1 MAEIIYTYNN
11 KPYLN
16 LTNRCPCACKFCIR
30 AVKDSVGSAETLWHD
45 SDPAWDDIRHALESS
60 EALFFNAGEAVFCGY
75 GEPMC
80 AFENLKKAARW
91 LKERFPNLAL
101 RVNTNGLGDL
111 INESPTAHEL
121 KGLIDTVSISLNAP
135 NAQRYHELVRPR
147 FGEGAF
153 CAMLHFA
160 RDCRECIPNVKFTVV
175 DVLTPVEI
183 EECQLIADKM
193 GIPLR
198 VRTRA

>member
-1 MAEIIYTYNN
+1 MADIIYEFMGN
-11 KPYLN
+11 PYLN
-16 LTNRCPCACKFCIR
+16 ITNRCPCACVFCVR
-30 AVKDSVGSAETLWHD
+30 GQARGLGSAANLWHEQ
-45 SDPAWDDIRHALESS
+45 DPGWDDILAALEGYD
-60 EALFFNAGEAVFCGY
+60 FTRAGEAVFCGY